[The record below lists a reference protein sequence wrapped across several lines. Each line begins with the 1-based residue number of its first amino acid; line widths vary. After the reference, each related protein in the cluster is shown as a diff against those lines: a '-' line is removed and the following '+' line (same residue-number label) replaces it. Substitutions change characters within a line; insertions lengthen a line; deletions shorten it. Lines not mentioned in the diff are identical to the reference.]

1 MNINPLKAPD
11 NEASIMEHWK
21 YTDKVYISCV
31 CITYNQENYIKD
43 AVDGMLAQITDYRF
57 EIIIHDDKST
67 DSTREIL
74 LEYKKK
80 YPNLIKLVLQDE
92 NQYQKGKKITPLA
105 IAEAIGEYI
114 ALCEGDDY
122 WININKIDKQTKI
135 ILSNKKIELL
145 IHRSASLTTSRYMQK
160 VWSETDHGT
169 EPQQFD
175 FQDVIIK
182 SGQFSPT
189 ASYFFRKKSFLSIQ
203 TQYDKSPI
211 GDLALEIYLGH
222 KGIIYYI
229 PDIMSVYRINSN
241 GSWSAETVLNPNKLL
256 KLNYKLKVFFDS
268 LPNEIDVAN
277 CASKFNKS
285 LSIRHR
291 HIYKTKSICYLKLG
305 DVSHTYEFISKY
317 ISMRYKIKL
326 LDFPLLKNS
335 KVFNNVV
342 FLILKKIMLNKEKI

>member
-122 WININKIDKQTKI
+122 WIDNEKLQKQINNLYQNSNINLIITPAISLYPDGNTKDFCNLGKSQKLI
-135 ILSNKKIELL
+135 AFDDCILGPV
-145 IHRSASLTTSRYMQK
+145 Q
-160 VWSETDHGT
+160 
-169 EPQQFD
+169 D
-175 FQDVIIK
+175 F
-182 SGQFSPT
+182 FPT
-189 ASYFFRKKSFLSIQ
+189 ASFFFKKELMSCLPKWYYSDAPVGDYYMQLYFSFPNGCLYIPSTMVVYRREAINSWTSRTNEIKYLADLHKRVSLIDNLKLDFGKNFYLSVKKVIYLKSMLNISIKNKKVFLTSKI
-203 TQYDKSPI
+203 
-211 GDLALEIYLGH
+211 LLEIF
-222 KGIIYYI
+222 
-229 PDIMSVYRINSN
+229 
-241 GSWSAETVLNPNKLL
+241 KLTPTIF
-256 KLNYKLKVFFDS
+256 KYMA
-268 LPNEIDVAN
+268 I
-277 CASKFNKS
+277 
-285 LSIRHR
+285 
-291 HIYKTKSICYLKLG
+291 KTK
-305 DVSHTYEFISKY
+305 
-317 ISMRYKIKL
+317 
-326 LDFPLLKNS
+326 KN
-335 KVFNNVV
+335 
-342 FLILKKIMLNKEKI
+342 KKHD